1 MKMPTKRALEA
12 RAKIEAENP
21 TMRGR
26 IGIETDV
33 LYIHNPKT
41 GFHEVLDEETLQLT
55 GQCPY

>member
-1 MKMPTKRALEA
+1 MPTKRALEA